1 MDDQVT
7 VLNSKGIN
15 AVTINS
21 KVGGKERE
29 QIDYNI
35 TGYGGITELIKLQ
48 ELVKKRIYKT
58 FNIPELDSFTEFK
71 TFLKE
76 ADFATGE
83 AKKTLHYIS
92 KLNLNFEV
100 TEQFSEF
107 KELLVSIQDKQKKGP
122 VKLLYLAP
130 ETLLN
135 PSMVEFINTHVKISF
150 IAVDECHII
159 SAWGMSFRPKY
170 KEIAKVREL
179 FKPVP
184 ILALTATADAITRKD
199 IIEVLN
205 FDLESNKAVLYSH
218 SVDRPN
224 ISYTVTPKAMNQYL
238 QTLGIIKK
246 YPKDTCGIIYCQSRA
261 KCELMEKYLKSEGI
275 DCAFFHAG
283 RKVKDKEYIQSC
295 YMNKTLNLII
305 ATVAFGMGIDR
316 SDVRYVINT
325 DIPNSIEEFSQMS
338 GRASRD
344 GKPADSYLIYSY
356 KDYKWRL
363 GDETTLDPERLKIN
377 REKLH
382 QVSNYCTLV
391 KTCRRKF
398 LLEYFGDTS
407 PEYCYNCDICN
418 NKNGKSK
425 HNSIKR

>member
-1 MDDQVT
+1 M
-7 VLNSKGIN
+7 
-15 AVTINS
+15 
-21 KVGGKERE
+21 
-29 QIDYNI
+29 
-35 TGYGGITELIKLQ
+35 
-48 ELVKKRIYKT
+48 
-58 FNIPELDSFTEFK
+58 
-71 TFLKE
+71 
-76 ADFATGE
+76 
-83 AKKTLHYIS
+83 
-92 KLNLNFEV
+92 
-100 TEQFSEF
+100 
-107 KELLVSIQDKQKKGP
+107 LLTSG
-122 VKLLYLAP
+122 
-130 ETLLN
+130 
-135 PSMVEFINTHVKISF
+135 
-150 IAVDECHII
+150 HII
-159 SAWGMSFRPKY
+159 SAWGTSFRPKY

-344 GKPADSYLIYSY
+344 GKPADSYLIYSD
-356 KDYKWRL
+356 KDYNTAKWLL
-363 GDETTLDPERLKIN
+363 GQTTLDPDRLKIN